1 MLLTQLLTT
10 AFVIVG
16 CCITIC
22 VIGIHCY
29 CVVFNID
36 LDEDKLMDKVY
47 TGVGVMGF
55 IFMLLLFSL
64 IYELTIHLIS

>member
-1 MLLTQLLTT
+1 MLLTQVLAT

-16 CCITIC
+16 WCITIYVIC
-22 VIGIHCY
+22 VYCY
-29 CVVFNID
+29 CVVLWVD

-55 IFMLLLFSL
+55 IFVLTLFSL
-64 IYELTIHLIS
+64 IYELTLHLIS